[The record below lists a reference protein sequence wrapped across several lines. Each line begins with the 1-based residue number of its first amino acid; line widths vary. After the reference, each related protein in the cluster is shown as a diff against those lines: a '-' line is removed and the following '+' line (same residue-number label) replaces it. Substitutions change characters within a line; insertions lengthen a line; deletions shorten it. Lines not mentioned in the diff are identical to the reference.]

1 MAMMQEDSGEAIAR
15 AHERGGAAAL
25 GGAPGGHFIH
35 IRAKDREMLVRI
47 RDIAEVVPVMT
58 LTDISNFSAGCRG
71 MLNLRGEMIPIF
83 SVVDASSP
91 ELELHQLILVARCGD
106 EPLGLVVDDVIDVV
120 VIPDEQV
127 AVRRIGGGRVAT
139 FGRLEDAVL
148 PVLDPTTVL

>member
-1 MAMMQEDSGEAIAR
+1 MAVVQEDSVEGGR
-15 AHERGGAAAL
+15 AAPGGVAL
-25 GGAPGGHFIH
+25 VVGGHFIH
-35 IRAKDREMLVRI
+35 IRAKEREMLVRI
-47 RDIAEVVPVMT
+47 RDISEVVPVMT

-83 SVVDASSP
+83 SVVEPGSA

-139 FGRLEDAVL
+139 FGRLGDAVL
-148 PVLDPTTVL
+148 PVLEPTSVL

>member
-1 MAMMQEDSGEAIAR
+1 MAMIQEDGVE
-15 AHERGGAAAL
+15 AL
-25 GGAPGGHFIH
+25 GRGLEGSAMSATGGGHFIH
-35 IRAKDREMLVRI
+35 IRARDRQMLVRI

-58 LTDISNFSAGCRG
+58 LTDISSFSGGCRG

-83 SVVDASSP
+83 SIEGAANGD
-91 ELELHQLILVARCGD
+91 LELHQLILVARCGD

-127 AVRRIGGGRVAT
+127 AVRRIGGGRVGT

-148 PVLDPTTVL
+148 PVLDPTSVL